1 MIFPEYQRLTAKRGA
16 RVGGSSGKLNSQSSR
31 ENGGTR
37 GDRGDEGSKVRED
50 GSGGGGEGSRPP
62 GSTATIRRVIKKP
75 KVLSLVNRMVLKP
88 RVIRKP
94 TQKLLKDPKE
104 ETKSKVRL
112 KNMHYKG
119 QGGGILLY
127 DGIQI

>member
-1 MIFPEYQRLTAKRGA
+1 MILPEYQRLTAKRGA
-16 RVGGSSGKLNSQSSR
+16 KAGGSSAKLNSQTSR
-31 ENGGTR
+31 ENGGSR
-37 GDRGDEGSKVRED
+37 GDRGEEGSKGRED
-50 GSGGGGEGSRPP
+50 GGGGGGEGSHPP

-104 ETKSKVRL
+104 ETKSKVKL
-112 KNMHYKG
+112 GN
-119 QGGGILLY
+119 ILCTVQRDVSLNE
-127 DGIQI
+127 